1 MRTTRLREPDGT
13 RARFLT
19 MTTFDNL
26 RTRKRQLESH
36 LKRIVDPE
44 EREKVEA
51 ELTKIDIALSFLEK
65 EMPSQSTV
73 SK

>member
-1 MRTTRLREPDGT
+1 MSYAYVFTLHRTAQGGPRRSDT
-13 RARFLT
+13 
-19 MTTFDNL
+19 
-26 RTRKRQLESH
+26 LESH

>member
-1 MRTTRLREPDGT
+1 
-13 RARFLT
+13 
-19 MTTFDNL
+19 
-26 RTRKRQLESH
+26 LESH